1 MDNHKAVYQTTPRGH
16 FRRISSVLNEFIGLL
31 GSPYPT
37 IIPYN
42 TTKNM
47 NCTVK
52 AFVTVSVIVHMP
64 FAYLQA

>member
-1 MDNHKAVYQTTPRGH
+1 MHNYKAVYQTTPRGY
-16 FRRISSVLNEFIGLL
+16 FWRISSVFNEFIGLL

-42 TTKNM
+42 TTKNI

-52 AFVTVSVIVHMP
+52 AFVTVRVIVHMP
-64 FAYLQA
+64 FAYSRA